1 MTGIPTTSKALAKWL
16 EVNRATMTPEARFA
30 GEYLA
35 CALDELSLH
44 RKSDKG
50 YEAARANVDHYL
62 IKFIEAWKI
71 PF

>member
-1 MTGIPTTSKALAKWL
+1 MTGIPTTRKALSAWI
-16 EVNRATMTPEARFA
+16 ETNRATMTPEAIHA
-30 GEYLA
+30 AEQLG
-35 CALDELSLH
+35 CAMDELGLH

-50 YEAARANVDHYL
+50 YDLARANVDAYL